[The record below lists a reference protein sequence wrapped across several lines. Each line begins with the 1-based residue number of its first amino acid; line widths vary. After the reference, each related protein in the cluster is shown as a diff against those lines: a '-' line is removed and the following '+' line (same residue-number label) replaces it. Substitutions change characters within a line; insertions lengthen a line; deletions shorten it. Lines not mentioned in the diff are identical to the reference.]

1 MQRFTG
7 AYAWYVVGVLTFAY
21 MVAFID
27 RQILSLLVQP
37 IRHDLGISDTQ
48 ISLLAGFAFAIFYS
62 ILGVPIARLA
72 DRRSRRAIISIGV
85 FLWSLMTAACGL
97 AKSFTGLFVARVGVG
112 VGEAALSPAAYS
124 IMADYFPPQRLAR
137 AIAVYAMGLYL
148 GAGLAMIAGSAVVR
162 LVSEAGPMDLP
173 LIGTVFPWQLTFF
186 VVALPGLLVLLG
198 MATVREPKRR
208 EFLADGSSREATAR
222 AATLSEIGGFFR
234 RNLRFIFAHFAGFGL
249 LGTVITAFMVWT
261 PELLRRSHGMDIAD
275 AGLAYGILLLV
286 FGTAGPY
293 AGGWTASWLAGKGYK
308 DCGNARRV
316 DRRGGHGAAGGAGAL
331 GARARLRHRAP
342 GRCHLCPV
350 LSPSP
355 AADHAAARRPQQPA
369 RPGHRHL
376 HAGGGAYGYTVGPVL
391 VALMNDYVFRDD
403 AALGHSLAIV
413 SAALT
418 PIGTLCLWYGMKPYR
433 ERDATPRWN
442 PKPCPKR
449 MRPRNRLD
457 FSH

>member
-1 MQRFTG
+1 MGERAVSADRLGRRPAFAG

-37 IRHDLGISDTQ
+37 IRRDLGISDTQ

-62 ILGVPIARLA
+62 LLGVPIARLA

-137 AIAVYAMGLYL
+137 AIAVYAMGLYA

-186 VVALPGLLVLLG
+186 VVAVPGLLVLLG

-208 EFLADGSSREATAR
+208 DFLADGSSREATAR
-222 AATLSEIGGFFR
+222 AASFAEVVGFFR
-234 RNLRFIFAHFAGFGL
+234 RNLRFVFAHFAGFGL

-261 PELLRRSHGMDIAD
+261 PELLRRSHGMNIAD

-293 AGGWTASWLAGKGYK
+293 AGGWMASWLATKGFK
-308 DCGNARRV
+308 DAEMRAAVIG
-316 DRRGGHGAAGGAGAL
+316 GAAMAPLAVL
-331 GARARLRHRAP
+331 APLAP
-342 GRCHLCPV
+342 GPV
-350 LSPSP
+350 SAIALL
-355 AADHAAARRPQQPA
+355 AAATFALSFPQALPPTMLQLVAPNNLRA
-369 RPGHRHL
+369 QVTAIFML
-376 HAGGGAYGYTVGPVL
+376 VSVLTAYSVGPIL

-418 PIGTLCLWYGMKPYR
+418 PIGTLCLWYGMKPFR
-433 ERDATPRWN
+433 ERAAASMESEALP
-442 PKPCPKR
+442 
-449 MRPRNRLD
+449 
-457 FSH
+457 

>member
-72 DRRSRRAIISIGV
+72 DRRSRRAIISVGV

-222 AATLSEIGGFFR
+222 AATLSEIVGFFR

-308 DCGNARRV
+308 DAEMRAALIG
-316 DRRGGHGAAGGAGAL
+316 GAAMAPLAVL
-331 GARARLRHRAP
+331 APLAP
-342 GRCHLCPV
+342 GPV
-350 LSPSP
+350 SAIALL
-355 AADHAAARRPQQPA
+355 AAASFALSFPQALPPTMLQLVAPNNLRA
-369 RPGHRHL
+369 QATAIFML
-376 HAGGGAYGYTVGPVL
+376 VSVLTAYSVGPIL

-433 ERDATPRWN
+433 ERAAASMESEASP
-442 PKPCPKR
+442 
-449 MRPRNRLD
+449 
-457 FSH
+457 

>member
-137 AIAVYAMGLYL
+137 AIAVYAMGLYA

-222 AATLSEIGGFFR
+222 AATLSEIVGFFR

-261 PELLRRSHGMDIAD
+261 PELLRRSHGMNIAD

-293 AGGWTASWLAGKGYK
+293 AGGWTASWLANKGYK
-308 DCGNARRV
+308 DAEMRAALIG
-316 DRRGGHGAAGGAGAL
+316 GAAMAPLAVL
-331 GARARLRHRAP
+331 APLAP
-342 GRCHLCPV
+342 GPV
-350 LSPSP
+350 SAIALLAVATFALSF
-355 AADHAAARRPQQPA
+355 PQALPPTMLQLVAPNNLRA
-369 RPGHRHL
+369 QATAIFML
-376 HAGGGAYGYTVGPVL
+376 VSVLTAYTVGPVL

-433 ERDATPRWN
+433 ERAAASMESEASP
-442 PKPCPKR
+442 
-449 MRPRNRLD
+449 
-457 FSH
+457 

>member
-137 AIAVYAMGLYL
+137 AIAVYAMGLYA

-222 AATLSEIGGFFR
+222 AATLSEIVGFFR
-234 RNLRFIFAHFAGFGL
+234 RNLRFILAHFAGFGL

-261 PELLRRSHGMDIAD
+261 PELLRRSHGMNIAD

-293 AGGWTASWLAGKGYK
+293 AGGWTASWLANKGYK
-308 DCGNARRV
+308 DAEMRAALIG
-316 DRRGGHGAAGGAGAL
+316 GAAMAPLAVL
-331 GARARLRHRAP
+331 APLAP
-342 GRCHLCPV
+342 GPV
-350 LSPSP
+350 SAIALLAVATFALSF
-355 AADHAAARRPQQPA
+355 PQALPPTMLQLVAPNNLRA
-369 RPGHRHL
+369 QATAIFML
-376 HAGGGAYGYTVGPVL
+376 VSVLTAYTVGPVL

-433 ERDATPRWN
+433 ERAAAPSMESEAS
-442 PKPCPKR
+442 P
-449 MRPRNRLD
+449 
-457 FSH
+457 

>member
-72 DRRSRRAIISIGV
+72 DRRSRRAIISVGV

-222 AATLSEIGGFFR
+222 AATLREIVGFFR

-308 DCGNARRV
+308 DAEMRAALIG
-316 DRRGGHGAAGGAGAL
+316 GAAMAPLAVL
-331 GARARLRHRAP
+331 APLAP
-342 GRCHLCPV
+342 GATSAIALLAAATFV
-350 LSPSP
+350 LSF
-355 AADHAAARRPQQPA
+355 PQALPPTMLQLVAPNNLRA
-369 RPGHRHL
+369 QATAIFML
-376 HAGGGAYGYTVGPVL
+376 VSVLTAYSVGPIL

-433 ERDATPRWN
+433 ERDAASMESEALP
-442 PKPCPKR
+442 
-449 MRPRNRLD
+449 
-457 FSH
+457 

>member
-7 AYAWYVVGVLTFAY
+7 AYSWYVVGVLTFAY
-21 MVAFID
+21 TVAFID

-37 IRHDLGISDTQ
+37 IRSDLGISDTQ

-62 ILGVPIARLA
+62 VLGVPIARLA

-97 AKSFTGLFVARVGVG
+97 AKSFTSLFLARVGVG

-137 AIAVYAMGLYL
+137 AIAVYAMGLYM

-173 LIGTVFPWQLTFF
+173 VVGTVFPWQLTFF
-186 VVALPGLLVLLG
+186 VVALPGLLVLVG

-208 EFLADGSSREATAR
+208 DFLADGSSREAAAR
-222 AATLSEIGGFFR
+222 AATFNEMVGFFR

-293 AGGWTASWLAGKGYK
+293 AGGWTASWLADKGFK
-308 DCGNARRV
+308 DAEMRAALI
-316 DRRGGHGAAGGAGAL
+316 GGVAMAPLAVLAPL
-331 GARARLRHRAP
+331 AP
-342 GRCHLCPV
+342 GVGSAIAL
-350 LSPSP
+350 L
-355 AADHAAARRPQQPA
+355 AAATFALSFPQALPPTMLQLVAPNNLRA
-369 RPGHRHL
+369 QVTAIFML
-376 HAGGGAYGYTVGPVL
+376 ISVLTAYTVGPIL

-418 PIGTLCLWYGMKPYR
+418 PIGILCLWYGMKPFR
-433 ERDATPRWN
+433 ERAATPSTADG
-442 PKPCPKR
+442 
-449 MRPRNRLD
+449 LD
-457 FSH
+457 GSS